1 MATRRRLALLATLAL
16 ATACSKPAPTPV
28 KEAAPAAAPA
38 ASTGNAT
45 IVGHGPRPN
54 PGAQI
59 VVVLEPTTSR
69 TFPPQTEVPVMD
81 QVGLTFGPPLLLVR
95 TGQPVEFRNS
105 DDTLHNVHV
114 THEET
119 REPAFNVA
127 IPTDDWFTLHVSEGR
142 LLSGRM
148 RHPPGDGGI
157 GLSVSTPYVTLAEP
171 DGRFTIAD
179 VAPGAY
185 TATVYAPGEHFN
197 APSRPTAVASSR
209 SRSNNNL
216 RPLLQLRSR
225 DGVVTGLRERPVSA
239 GA

>member
-1 MATRRRLALLATLAL
+1 VNRFAPLVILAL
-16 ATACSKPAPTPV
+16 AAGCSKPAPPPV
-28 KEAAPAAAPA
+28 QEAAATTPAV
-38 ASTGNAT
+38 STGNAT
-45 IVGHGPRPN
+45 VVGHGPRPN

-69 TFPPQTEVPVMD
+69 SFPPQTDVPVMD
-81 QVGLTFGPPLLLVR
+81 QVSLTFGPELLLVR

-127 IPTDDWFTLHVSEGR
+127 IPTGSAYRYTFGKDGFYRVGCDI
-142 LLSGRM
+142 
-148 RHPPGDGGI
+148 HPAMAA
-157 GLSVSTPYVTLAEP
+157 SVFSVATPYATLAEP

-185 TATVYAPGEHFN
+185 TATLYAAGKKLQ
-197 APSRPTAVASSR
+197 RAVEVTS
-209 SRSNNNL
+209 
-216 RPLLQLRSR
+216 
-225 DGVVTGLRERPVSA
+225 GVVEITIE
-239 GA
+239 

>member
-1 MATRRRLALLATLAL
+1 VSSSTPASGFGGTSRLIALLTILVLA
-16 ATACSKPAPTPV
+16 AGCSEPAPPPAQ
-28 KEAAPAAAPA
+28 EAAPAATPA
-38 ASTGNAT
+38 VSTGNAT

-59 VVVLEPTTSR
+59 VVVLEPTTPR
-69 TFPPQTEVPVMD
+69 PFPPQTDVPVMD

-127 IPTDDWFTLHVSEGR
+127 IPTDNSYTYTFQKDGFYRVGCDI
-142 LLSGRM
+142 
-148 RHPPGDGGI
+148 HPAMAASVF
-157 GLSVSTPYVTLAEP
+157 SVSTPYVTLAEP

-179 VAPGAY
+179 VAPGPY
-185 TATVYAPGEHFN
+185 TATVYASG
-197 APSRPTAVASSR
+197 RKLQR
-209 SRSNNNL
+209 SVEAKS
-216 RPLLQLRSR
+216 
-225 DGVVTGLRERPVSA
+225 GVVEITIE
-239 GA
+239 

>member
-16 ATACSKPAPTPV
+16 AAGCSKSSAPTPV
-28 KEAAPAAAPA
+28 QEAAPAATPA
-38 ASTGNAT
+38 VSTGNAT
-45 IVGHGPRPN
+45 VVGHGPRPN

-69 TFPPQTEVPVMD
+69 SFPLQTDVPVMD
-81 QVGLTFGPPLLLVR
+81 QVSLTFGPELLLVR

-127 IPTDDWFTLHVSEGR
+127 IPTGNAYRYTFGKDGFYRVGCDI
-142 LLSGRM
+142 
-148 RHPPGDGGI
+148 HPAMAA
-157 GLSVSTPYVTLAEP
+157 SVFSVATPYATLAEP

-185 TATVYAPGEHFN
+185 TATLYAAGKKLQ
-197 APSRPTAVASSR
+197 RAVEVTS
-209 SRSNNNL
+209 
-216 RPLLQLRSR
+216 
-225 DGVVTGLRERPVSA
+225 GVVEITLE
-239 GA
+239 

>member
-1 MATRRRLALLATLAL
+1 MATRKRLALLATLAL
-16 ATACSKPAPTPV
+16 AAGCSTPAPPQV
-28 KEAAPAAAPA
+28 QEAAAPAETPA

-69 TFPPQTEVPVMD
+69 PFPPQAEVPVMD

-95 TGQPVEFRNS
+95 TGQPAEFRNS

-127 IPTDDWFTLHVSEGR
+127 IPTDNSYTYTFQKDGFYRVGCDI
-142 LLSGRM
+142 
-148 RHPPGDGGI
+148 HPAMAA
-157 GLSVSTPYVTLAEP
+157 SVFSASTPYVTLAEP

-185 TATVYAPGEHFN
+185 TATVYAGG
-197 APSRPTAVASSR
+197 RKLQRAVEANS
-209 SRSNNNL
+209 
-216 RPLLQLRSR
+216 
-225 DGVVTGLRERPVSA
+225 GVVEITIE
-239 GA
+239 

>member
-16 ATACSKPAPTPV
+16 VAGCSKPPAPPPV
-28 KEAAPAAAPA
+28 QEAAPAATPA
-38 ASTGNAT
+38 VSTGNAT
-45 IVGHGPRPN
+45 VVGHGPRPN

-69 TFPPQTEVPVMD
+69 SFPPQTDVPVMD
-81 QVGLTFGPPLLLVR
+81 QVSLTFGPELLLVR

-127 IPTDDWFTLHVSEGR
+127 IPTGNAYRYTFGKDGFYRVGCDI
-142 LLSGRM
+142 
-148 RHPPGDGGI
+148 HPAMGAAVF
-157 GLSVSTPYVTLAEP
+157 SVATPYVTLAEP

-185 TATVYAPGEHFN
+185 TATLY
-197 APSRPTAVASSR
+197 TAGKK
-209 SRSNNNL
+209 
-216 RPLLQLRSR
+216 LQRAVEVTSG
-225 DGVVTGLRERPVSA
+225 GVEITIE
-239 GA
+239 